1 MIRLVQQ
8 TDKEA
13 EVSVCAGCVL
23 KKKADDGHPCPSWE
37 KRGLKCMHTRNGED
51 RKFAYVWV
59 HVYGP
64 KVRK

>member
-23 KKKADDGHPCPSWE
+23 VKNAAYGRPCPSWE
-37 KRGLKCMHTRNGED
+37 KRGLKCTTKRNGED
-51 RKFAYVWV
+51 RAFDHVWV
-59 HVYGP
+59 RVYGP